1 MKQYLYQM
9 LKAADYP
16 YNVSRLFAAYRWSLP
31 PPHEYD
37 AKDEDKDKGGAKS
50 GGFKGEGE
58 EGKRRRRKR
67 WSASYTGSPRCLA
80 WWCASCA

>member
-1 MKQYLYQM
+1 M

-37 AKDEDKDKGGAKS
+37 AKDVTFGICS
-50 GGFKGEGE
+50 
-58 EGKRRRRKR
+58 
-67 WSASYTGSPRCLA
+67 T
-80 WWCASCA
+80 